1 MPVNKPINPSH
12 APKQQPIPKALIISA
27 CVLAFVLWLLFFREG
42 TAPVKQGADHYGVNL
57 PLSNIDLQP
66 LTGAT
71 APITPKDIH
80 GKVVFDKFLGHMV

>member
-1 MPVNKPINPSH
+1 MPVNKPINPSP

-66 LTGAT
+66 LTGAYR
-71 APITPKDIH
+71 PNYSQRYSRQGRLH
-80 GKVVFDKFLGHMV
+80 KFLGHMV